1 MRKII
6 GLGILTLLFGCGA
19 KKQVVLQQP
28 KPVTTVTDT
37 VHDKPVQKENTSAA
51 SAADEG
57 LAPTPGISSAENI
70 RLLMQTGLNKNVDWA
85 EAMHYDVRKPSF
97 VIIHHTAQ
105 NSINQTIRTFQ
116 VPHSKVSAHYVI
128 GRDGRI
134 VQMLNDYLRAWHA
147 GRSKWGSITDIN
159 SVSIG
164 IELDNNGKEPF
175 APAQID
181 ALMGLLDTLK
191 AKYQIPATN
200 FIGHADIAPL
210 RKDDPSTLFPWKQL
224 ADRGFGVWYDEK
236 NLEPLPDN
244 FNYIDALRIVGYD
257 VNNLRGAI
265 IAFKRKFVVVDTSA
279 MMTDYDKR
287 ILYNVYRRYY

>member
-6 GLGILTLLFGCGA
+6 GLGILTLLFGCGS

-28 KPVTTVTDT
+28 KPVTAVAAI
-37 VHDKPVQKENTSAA
+37 VNDKPVQKENTVARN
-51 SAADEG
+51 ADEG
-57 LAPTPGISSAENI
+57 LEPTPGISSAENI

-85 EAMHYDVRKPSF
+85 EAMHYDVRRPSF

-105 NSINQTIRTFQ
+105 TSINQTIRTFQ

-128 GRDGRI
+128 GRDGRV

-175 APAQID
+175 ASAQIE

-191 AKYQIPATN
+191 AKYQIPYTN

-257 VNNLRGAI
+257 VTNLRGAI
-265 IAFKRKFVVVDTSA
+265 IAFKRKFIVVDTSA
-279 MMTDYDKR
+279 TMTDYDKR